1 MNSLCNNPTSCSGD
15 STSGCENEAP
25 QKQSDD
31 ESEEGNTNEDA
42 DNESFQSTDCIN
54 FTPQTGEIK
63 DSDSNSDSNDND
75 DNDQSNGNDDSNNNN
90 NNDIDPTPDLPK
102 GVMPIVDLDDG
113 TEVKAYKNGTVV
125 TISPDGNTVLNTR
138 PIANG
143 VDVTKFIVNSTNDE
157 SIMQGEPVP
166 VCFDT
171 SIPLSTGVSGTADA
185 I

>member
-1 MNSLCNNPTSCSGD
+1 M
-15 STSGCENEAP
+15 A
-25 QKQSDD
+25 
-31 ESEEGNTNEDA
+31 
-42 DNESFQSTDCIN
+42 
-54 FTPQTGEIK
+54 
-63 DSDSNSDSNDND
+63 
-75 DNDQSNGNDDSNNNN
+75 
-90 NNDIDPTPDLPK
+90 
-102 GVMPIVDLDDG
+102 IVDLNDG
-113 TEVKAYKNGTVV
+113 TEVKTYKNGTVV